1 MLVFGVWFLSLCLLC
16 FNNSFVLGN
25 KSISRGVANGSLVK
39 IKHVSVM
46 EEPKWCAK
54 RLAHTIMASKV
65 ELIIVSHL
73 EKPGSKRR
81 PFRTLPV
88 GCAAIRSKSTRVSL
102 QSNKLRVTVFELL
115 HAEAITGHKSQGM
128 TINKVLVGEGRCRK
142 KWMYVA
148 ISRVCKLRDLYL
160 ERSVTKQDFVLDKGT
175 KDELER
181 LEKVFTQTK
190 KLFEHVLEK

>member
-1 MLVFGVWFLSLCLLC
+1 MHT
-16 FNNSFVLGN
+16 NSFVLGN

-73 EKPGSKRR
+73 EKPWSKRR

-142 KWMYVA
+142 KWMYV
-148 ISRVCKLRDLYL
+148 LRDLYL

>member
-1 MLVFGVWFLSLCLLC
+1 M
-16 FNNSFVLGN
+16 
-25 KSISRGVANGSLVK
+25 
-39 IKHVSVM
+39 
-46 EEPKWCAK
+46 
-54 RLAHTIMASKV
+54 
-65 ELIIVSHL
+65 
-73 EKPGSKRR
+73 
-81 PFRTLPV
+81 
-88 GCAAIRSKSTRVSL
+88 